1 MLHILNKAP
10 HSDTAQ
16 QMLQAASGY
25 DVLLLIEEAVQAALY
40 PNWDGW
46 HSGVSSIFL
55 LAEDL
60 SARGLHQVAVT
71 NGLPMVEMDEFIVL
85 TEQNEQ
91 IVTWY

>member
-10 HSDTAQ
+10 HSDTAH
-16 QMLQAASGY
+16 QMLHAVSEE

-60 SARGLHQVAVT
+60 SARGLHQIAVT
-71 NGLPMVEMDEFIVL
+71 NGLPIVEMDEFIVL

-91 IVTWY
+91 IVTWH